1 MQNLLKTLGVSL
13 AMVSGISAYAAP
25 PTIMVLPDKVWCNSQ
40 GYVETINA
48 NGKQRIVEDYGKAF
62 LDSELKNVTT
72 AINSLMQDRNFPL
85 KDYAA
90 QDESDDDDDMFDEA
104 FSGAE
109 SGSEVQ
115 GNAIDQL
122 LQKTRPDILLRIGWD
137 VNKVGFQYNL
147 SYRLEAVDAY
157 SNKAVASVTGE
168 SAPTARTTPVA
179 ACLKQAAADHID
191 EFAGKLMSYFDD
203 VQTNGREIRVL
214 LRIIDNGSG
223 LTFNQE
229 YGGKELSQIIYDWMS
244 DNTVSHQFNERTASR
259 NRLAYD
265 QVRIPLKDSNGRPMQ
280 ARQFVA
286 QLQRYL
292 ASAPYSIRA
301 ENSSPTLG
309 VGRLMLGEK

>member
-1 MQNLLKTLGVSL
+1 MQNILKTVAFSMALAAGV
-13 AMVSGISAYAAP
+13 AAYATP
-25 PTIMVLPDKVWCNSQ
+25 PTIMVLPDKVWCNAQ

-48 NGKQRIVEDYGKAF
+48 NGKQRIVEDYGRAF

-104 FSGAE
+104 YSSAE
-109 SGSEVQ
+109 TGSEVQ

-137 VNKVGFQYNL
+137 VNNVGFKYNI

-191 EFAGKLMSYFDD
+191 EFAAKLMAYFED

-214 LRIIDNGSG
+214 LRIVDNGDG

-244 DNTVSHQFNERTASR
+244 DNTVNHQFNERTSSR

-265 QVRIPLKDSNGRPMQ
+265 QVRIPLRDANGRPMQ

-286 QLQRYL
+286 QLQRFL
-292 ASAPYSIRA
+292 ASSPYSIVS